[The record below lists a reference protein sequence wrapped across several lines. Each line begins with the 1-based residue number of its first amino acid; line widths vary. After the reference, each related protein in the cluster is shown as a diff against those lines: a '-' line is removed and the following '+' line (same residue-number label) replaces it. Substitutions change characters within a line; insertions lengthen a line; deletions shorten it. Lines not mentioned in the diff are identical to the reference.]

1 MKRMLLCAL
10 LLVAACGGED
20 KQQISNM
27 TGGGDSSKGKEAV
40 TRYGCVACHNIPG
53 IQGPKGMVGPP
64 LDHMASRAFI
74 AGKIQNSPPNLIQW
88 IENPQSLDPNNAMPN
103 LGVTA
108 ADARDI
114 AAYLYTLK

>member
-1 MKRMLLCAL
+1 MKRVLLCAL
-10 LLVAACGGED
+10 LLAACNRED

-27 TGGGDSSKGKEAV
+27 TGGGDSAKGKQAIV
-40 TRYGCVACHNIPG
+40 KWGCTGCHNVPG
-53 IQGPKGMVGPP
+53 VEGPKGMVGPP
-64 LDHMASRAFI
+64 LDHMASRTVI
-74 AGKIQNSPPNLIQW
+74 AGKIQNTPPNMIQW

-108 ADARDI
+108 EDAKDI